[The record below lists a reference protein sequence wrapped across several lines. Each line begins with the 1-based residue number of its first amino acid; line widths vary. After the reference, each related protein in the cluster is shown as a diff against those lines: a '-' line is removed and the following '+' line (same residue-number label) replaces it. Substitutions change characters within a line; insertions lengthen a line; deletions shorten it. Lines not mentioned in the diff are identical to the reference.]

1 MIGQGPKVPKLKE
14 EKSSFKIELRKK
26 CGRNLFIKFGA
37 FEDTIPTTLLNQLLN
52 PPPTDIVEENLSQLR
67 RLGAIS
73 EENNMTALGKRLL
86 QLPMDPQ
93 LGRLLLVT
101 DLMGV
106 LDAGIFIISCSEVGR
121 LDINT

>member
-1 MIGQGPKVPKLKE
+1 MIGQGLKAPKLK
-14 EKSSFKIELRKK
+14 EKSSFKIELGKK
-26 CGRNLFIKFGA
+26 CGRNLFITFGA

-73 EENNMTALGKRLL
+73 EDNMCTELGKRLL
-86 QLPMDPQ
+86 QLPVEPQ
-93 LGRLLLVT
+93 LGRLLLAC

-106 LDAGIFIISCSEVGR
+106 LDAGIYIVSCSEVGR
-121 LDINT
+121 